1 MKYIAILRQ
10 EGGCDYTIGCGINTI
25 QFEAVNAQEA
35 AAKLQEI
42 VNENYSGEEQRLKTI
57 HFFEAA
63 NSYEV
68 DLNKWY
74 KKIDDQKAAK
84 KLKQENEADW
94 AEFLRLKE
102 KFGY

>member
-42 VNENYSGEEQRLKTI
+42 VIENYSGEEQRLKTI

-74 KKIDDQKAAK
+74 KKIDDAK
-84 KLKQENEADW
+84 KQAKLDEVTIREL
-94 AEFLRLKE
+94 AELDRLK
-102 KFGY
+102 KKYNQ